1 MIRSSTLQF
10 LEDLSANNNREWF
23 QQNKSRY
30 QHAREDVIVFAQS
43 AIKSLSAIDRSVP
56 ADLNPEDCVMRIY
69 RDIRFSK
76 DKTPYKTN
84 FAIAISERG
93 KNFDGPGY
101 YIHIAPGNSFIGGGA
116 WYPEKEKLKA
126 IRQEIDYN
134 GDEFLEIIKSSDF
147 TTHFGDLDMEGKL
160 RTAPKGYPSDHPMIE
175 FLKLKSFVAARAIS
189 DEELQDKNLERNVTD
204 TFAKLYP
211 LIVFLRNA
219 IS

>member
-10 LEDLSANNNREWF
+10 LVDLAQHNNREWF
-23 QQNKSRY
+23 QENKLRY
-30 QHAREDVIVFAQS
+30 QQAREDVISFARS
-43 AIKSLSAIDRSVP
+43 VIKSLSVIDSAISV
-56 ADLNPEDCVMRIY
+56 DLNPEDCVMRIY

-84 FAIAISERG
+84 FAIAISEKG

-101 YIHIAPGNSFIGGGA
+101 YIHIAPGNSFVGGGS

-134 GDEFLEIIKSSDF
+134 GEEFLEIVKSPAF
-147 TTHFGDLDMEGKL
+147 AHHFNDLDAEGKL

-175 FLKLKSFVAARAIS
+175 YLKLKSFVTGRAIS
-189 DEELQDKNLERNVTD
+189 DEELLNTDLERNVTD
-204 TFAKLYP
+204 TFAKLFP
-211 LIVFLRNA
+211 LMVFLRNA